1 MTNEQQDIAL
11 IQQVLD
17 QAVKSG
23 IIANLDSAAA
33 VWRAWGTIKYK
44 LEQADGSDDNAA
56 NS

>member
-1 MTNEQQDIAL
+1 MKQDIEL

-23 IIANLDSAAA
+23 MIANLESAVA

-44 LEQADGSDDNAA
+44 LEQADGSSDNTST
-56 NS
+56 N

>member
-1 MTNEQQDIAL
+1 MTNEQDIEI

-23 IIANLDSAAA
+23 LIGNLESAAA

-44 LEQADGSDDNAA
+44 VEQTDGKTDTNDN
-56 NS
+56 

>member
-1 MTNEQQDIAL
+1 MKQDIEL

-23 IIANLDSAAA
+23 LIANLDSAAV

-44 LEQADGSDDNAA
+44 LEQADGSSDDTSA
-56 NS
+56 N